1 MLKDK
6 EKTMT
11 YNKKEDIIEN
21 LKDAGCEEEDISCF
35 LTEFCDGKTKMSINR
50 LREHRKEL
58 LDDLHTAQDRI
69 DCLDYFLYKL
79 EKGEVNITA

>member
-1 MLKDK
+1 
-6 EKTMT
+6 MT

-21 LKDAGCEEEDISCF
+21 LKDAGCNEEDIACF
-35 LTEFCDGKTKMSINR
+35 LTEFCNGNQKMSIRR

-58 LDDLHTAQDRI
+58 LDELHASQRRI

-79 EKGEVNITA
+79 EKEEVKITEEGEDMN